1 MPVRG
6 TVKAA
11 PRPRVVKYAIRGA
24 LVSRVDMVVVVVV
37 VVVVEIMTG
46 SNCLL
51 EFFKC
56 FMER

>member
-1 MPVRG
+1 
-6 TVKAA
+6 
-11 PRPRVVKYAIRGA
+11 
-24 LVSRVDMVVVVVV
+24 VVVVV